1 MRHLSPRGHLDGIVV
16 NPFAS
21 SCLVD
26 GTQVYSLVGFD
37 PSTSFM
43 FIAPCADPRIRFY
56 GYIELKF
63 VDHGKAD
70 RHFADGSIR
79 YILFFLHRV
88 ACYLLTTHLT
98 LKA

>member
-56 GYIELKF
+56 GYIELKH
-63 VDHGKAD
+63 VIVQTAIPET
-70 RHFADGSIR
+70 AMYR
-79 YILFFLHRV
+79 YKLPLLF
-88 ACYLLTTHLT
+88 HLEV
-98 LKA
+98 L

>member
-56 GYIELKF
+56 GYIELKH
-63 VDHGKAD
+63 VHVP
-70 RHFADGSIR
+70 R
-79 YILFFLHRV
+79 YMCTGTDQR
-88 ACYLLTTHLT
+88 LTSAGHQLT
-98 LKA
+98 SAGQ

>member
-1 MRHLSPRGHLDGIVV
+1 VRHLSPRGHLDGIVV

-70 RHFADGSIR
+70 RHFVDGSIR
-79 YILFFLHRV
+79 YILFLHRV

-98 LKA
+98 